1 MKEVGMVRVI
11 AVLVAWL
18 FAVGAMGTPAVL
30 AQAPKDAAKDA
41 AGAAKGATKDAK
53 EAAKKQLVDI
63 NTASADDLKALPGV
77 GDAYSKKIID
87 SRPYAGKDDL
97 VKKKVVPQA
106 TYDKIKDL
114 IIAKQ
119 K

>member
-1 MKEVGMVRVI
+1 MVRVI

-18 FAVGAMGTPAVL
+18 LAVGAVAAPAAW

-41 AGAAKGATKDAK
+41 AGAPKGAAKDAAAAPK
-53 EAAKKQLVDI
+53 EAAKKALVDI
-63 NTASADDLKALPGV
+63 NSASADDLKALPGI
-77 GDAYSKKIID
+77 GDAYSKKIVEG
-87 SRPYAGKDDL
+87 RPYAGKDDL
-97 VKKKVVPQA
+97 VKKKIVPQA
-106 TYDKIKDL
+106 TYDKIKDM